1 MVFSW
6 VNRIEAFMKVIQNT
20 TLQGFN
26 IPFNTPNGIVD
37 IYLRPKKAVVVPLS
51 YSSQILNTLIKR
63 KQIRV
68 TKVGQ

>member
-1 MVFSW
+1 MIFSW

-26 IPFNTPNGIVD
+26 IPFNTPTGIVD

-68 TKVGQ
+68 TKIGQ

>member
-1 MVFSW
+1 MIFSW

-26 IPFNTPNGIVD
+26 IPFNTPTGIVD

>member
-1 MVFSW
+1 
-6 VNRIEAFMKVIQNT
+6 MKVIQNT

-26 IPFNTPNGIVD
+26 IPFNTPTGIVD

-68 TKVGQ
+68 TKIGQ